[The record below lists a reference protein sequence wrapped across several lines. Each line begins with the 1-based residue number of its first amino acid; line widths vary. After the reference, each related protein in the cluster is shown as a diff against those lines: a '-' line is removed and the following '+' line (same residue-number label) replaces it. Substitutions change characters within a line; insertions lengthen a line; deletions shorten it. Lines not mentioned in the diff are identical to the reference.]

1 VPSAR
6 IVLRQQSTGQ
16 TFQAITNESGA
27 YVASSLPVGAYSLT
41 VEHLGFKQYSS
52 GGIVLT
58 ANQVARINIRLE
70 VGSVSETIEVTTK
83 LTPVNTSTGTLDT
96 MIDDRRLV
104 DLPLNGRNVLSLV
117 SLSPGVTRAA
127 LDSGPSFS
135 QQRININGA
144 RSYSTNMMLD
154 GATMYYAHRGMGLI
168 QPPPDA
174 IQEIKIITSGVN
186 AEFGRGSAIISTVTR
201 SGTNEFHGSLWNYF
215 RNDVFDA
222 RSFFSTTVPKLRYN
236 QFGGTLGG
244 PIRHNKAFFFV
255 SYQGL
260 ESRADIVRSSAF
272 PPTAA
277 ERGGDFSRTRGAP
290 PRDPLTGMPFPNGI
304 IPSSRLDPVAQK
316 LAAKFPLPNRADG
329 TYVVQ
334 ISVPTS
340 DWMVLGRVDYDF
352 TPSDRTSFRYF
363 IDNPATDN
371 PFPAGSTVDG
381 YASSSVSNRT
391 QTATL
396 SHIHTFRSNLLLNAR
411 GSFTRFIYSELNN
424 VRQTL
429 ADLGSNFITGG
440 GPGSLPL
447 LTISGRMGAQSAR
460 EGPRIGETIEA
471 GADMSW
477 SRGKHEVKFGGA
489 FQRITQRGRNSGRS
503 YGEFTF
509 SGAFT
514 GNPMADFFLGS
525 ASELRQES
533 QFGSNS
539 SYESHGYYLQD
550 RWRATSRLTLNFGLR
565 WEVYT
570 PWREEN
576 GRLGAFVPGA
586 RSQIFPTAPAG
597 LVYQGDREFPLQ
609 LDAVNPGPRISFAY
623 DVFGNGKTSLRGG
636 YG

>member
-1 VPSAR
+1 MHTCRRVQKHSSLRRLALAISFLLSPVLFQLAFAPVAAAQITTAQVSGIVMDSQGLSVPSAR

-41 VEHLGFKQYSS
+41 VEHLGFKQYTR

-58 ANQVARINIRLE
+58 ANQVARIDIRLE

-104 DLPLNGRNVLSLV
+104 DLPLNGRNVLGLV

-127 LDSGPSFS
+127 LADGPSFS
-135 QQRININGA
+135 QQRINVNGN
-144 RSYSTNMMLD
+144 RSYATNMLLD

-174 IQEIKIITSGVN
+174 VQEIKVITSGVN
-186 AEFGRGSAIISTVTR
+186 AEFGRGSAVISTVTR

-222 RSFFSTTVPKLRYN
+222 RSFFSTAVPKLRYN

-260 ESRADIVRSSAF
+260 ESRSDSVRSSAF
-272 PPTAA
+272 PPTTD
-277 ERGGDFSRTRGAP
+277 ERRGDFFRTRGTP

-316 LAAKFPLPNRADG
+316 LAEKFPLPNRADG
-329 TYVVQ
+329 TYVAQ

-363 IDNPATDN
+363 IDNPATDI

-381 YASSSVSNRT
+381 YASSS
-391 QTATL
+391 
-396 SHIHTFRSNLLLNAR
+396 
-411 GSFTRFIYSELNN
+411 
-424 VRQTL
+424 
-429 ADLGSNFITGG
+429 
-440 GPGSLPL
+440 
-447 LTISGRMGAQSAR
+447 
-460 EGPRIGETIEA
+460 
-471 GADMSW
+471 
-477 SRGKHEVKFGGA
+477 
-489 FQRITQRGRNSGRS
+489 
-503 YGEFTF
+503 
-509 SGAFT
+509 
-514 GNPMADFFLGS
+514 
-525 ASELRQES
+525 
-533 QFGSNS
+533 
-539 SYESHGYYLQD
+539 
-550 RWRATSRLTLNFGLR
+550 
-565 WEVYT
+565 
-570 PWREEN
+570 
-576 GRLGAFVPGA
+576 
-586 RSQIFPTAPAG
+586 
-597 LVYQGDREFPLQ
+597 
-609 LDAVNPGPRISFAY
+609 
-623 DVFGNGKTSLRGG
+623 
-636 YG
+636 